1 MGIDLSKA
9 SDAEIQAELK
19 RRRNANIS
27 GYLYLVEYDGVRSLQ
42 WNMSGCTGNTRILD
56 QVKVVVDGD
65 NKIKFES
72 SLSILTTFDLST
84 TTSAVTPKTYTADK
98 PEALITLSPA
108 DAKVVYEAA
117 AKEPTEQ
124 LTADYAKFKHLLK

>member
-56 QVKVVVDGD
+56 QVKVVVLFYIFSDKKMKSQCNFSSNDG
-65 NKIKFES
+65 NK
-72 SLSILTTFDLST
+72 
-84 TTSAVTPKTYTADK
+84 
-98 PEALITLSPA
+98 
-108 DAKVVYEAA
+108 
-117 AKEPTEQ
+117 
-124 LTADYAKFKHLLK
+124 